1 MGPDVNK
8 RWHSRERHGAG
19 EQEGRKKREKSPEQV
34 WIGQEK
40 RQAESPQK
48 MEEMRW
54 DEKERRVQKD
64 EMGGQSSRDSGD
76 KKWAQVQKELLMNLS
91 LK

>member
-1 MGPDVNK
+1 M
-8 RWHSRERHGAG
+8 
-19 EQEGRKKREKSPEQV
+19 
-34 WIGQEK
+34 WIGQKK

-54 DEKERRVQKD
+54 DEKERGVQKD
-64 EMGGQSSRDSGD
+64 EMGGQGGRDSRD